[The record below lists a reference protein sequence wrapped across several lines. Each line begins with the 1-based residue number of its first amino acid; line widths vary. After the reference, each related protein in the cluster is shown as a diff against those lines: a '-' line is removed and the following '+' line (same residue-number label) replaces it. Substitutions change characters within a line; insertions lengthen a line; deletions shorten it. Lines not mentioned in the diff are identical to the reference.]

1 MFLCFNPLHTELLAF
16 FLSNSYAASR
26 LVLMYFNLQ
35 YQSVCMQFEV
45 SGISSLVCEEG
56 EQISLHQ
63 LCHCVSTAHTP
74 VVPQRPVL
82 HSLAAEPQGYLRLG
96 VG

>member
-1 MFLCFNPLHTELLAF
+1 
-16 FLSNSYAASR
+16 
-26 LVLMYFNLQ
+26 MYFNLQ
-35 YQSVCMQFEV
+35 YQSVCIQFEV

-56 EQISLHQ
+56 EQICLYQ

-74 VVPQRPVL
+74 VVPRGLVL
-82 HSLAAEPQGYLRLG
+82 HSLAAEPYGYLRLS